1 MQRSH
6 WKLFLFFLLPLKCNK
21 QVSCVLW
28 NCIVSRRLTVPHPRS
43 PLIWCVC
50 RALLN
55 FTWPVDS
62 HSFITTDPTK
72 HNDLKHISLCSSA
85 AWQRYIIPLNPQPV
99 EVSLTLS
106 GLPPFLST
114 IKFDGQQSILYP
126 LGLSL
131 CVIDIHPLFI
141 TDIGHTQCHP

>member
-1 MQRSH
+1 M
-6 WKLFLFFLLPLKCNK
+6 
-21 QVSCVLW
+21 SCVCW
-28 NCIVSRRLTVPHPRS
+28 NCYVPRWLTFPHPRR
-43 PLIWCVC
+43 PQIWRVC

-55 FTWPVDS
+55 FTWPVDQPVL
-62 HSFITTDPTK
+62 ITTESDPTK

-85 AWQRYIIPLNPQPV
+85 AWHRYIIPLNPQPV

-106 GLPPFLST
+106 GLPPFLSI

-141 TDIGHTQCHP
+141 TDIRHTQCHPYDKVKSLT